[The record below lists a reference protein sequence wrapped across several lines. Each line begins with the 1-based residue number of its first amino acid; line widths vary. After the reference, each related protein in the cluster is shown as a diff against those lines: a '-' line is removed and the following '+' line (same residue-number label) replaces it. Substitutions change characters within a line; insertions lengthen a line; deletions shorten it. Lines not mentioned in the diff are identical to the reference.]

1 ADPRPRAGVGARA
14 RPDRPG
20 QRAGL
25 EPAGVRHRGAGRGR
39 TRPLDHVRRGAAQR
53 AAVDVLDRPA
63 RHRRRDRRRG
73 RAQPAG
79 RRRAAADPVVG
90 ERAGR
95 GAVGAAPGAP
105 HRHGADRRHLPDR
118 PVPQLP
124 GRRRAGPVRR
134 AGERA
139 VSRGRRHVQ
148 TSSED
153 FPTARRDGPL
163 LEVDELET
171 RFHTPRGVV
180 RAVDG
185 VSFTLE
191 RGRTLG
197 LVGESGCGKSVLSRS
212 IMGLL
217 PSYAERRGE
226 ITFAGERLDLL
237 GEDALRE
244 YWGARIAMVFQDPM
258 TSLNPVMR
266 IGQQIAEPLEIHTDL
281 TREQIRETVLAL
293 PRSVHIPEPER
304 RLRQYPHELSG
315 GMRQRVVI
323 AIALSCGPQLLFADE
338 PTTALD
344 VTVQAQILDLLQEQQ
359 AEREMAVVLVSHDLG
374 VVAGRT
380 HDIAVMYAGQIVEMA
395 PTRTL
400 F

>member
-1 ADPRPRAGVGARA
+1 
-14 RPDRPG
+14 
-20 QRAGL
+20 
-25 EPAGVRHRGAGRGR
+25 
-39 TRPLDHVRRGAAQR
+39 
-53 AAVDVLDRPA
+53 
-63 RHRRRDRRRG
+63 
-73 RAQPAG
+73 
-79 RRRAAADPVVG
+79 
-90 ERAGR
+90 
-95 GAVGAAPGAP
+95 
-105 HRHGADRRHLPDR
+105 DR

-124 GRRRAGPVRR
+124 GRRRPRPVRR

-139 VSRGRRHVQ
+139 VSKGRRHVH
-148 TSSED
+148 TSADD
-153 FPTARRDGPL
+153 FPTAGGGGPL
-163 LEVDELET
+163 LEVDDLET

-185 VSFTLE
+185 VSFRLE

-266 IGQQIAEPLEIHTDL
+266 IGQQIAGPRDLTPDL
-281 TREQIRETVLAL
+281 TRDRIRETVLAL
-293 PRSVHIPEPER
+293 LRSVHIPEPER

-323 AIALSCGPQLLFADE
+323 AIA
-338 PTTALD
+338 
-344 VTVQAQILDLLQEQQ
+344 
-359 AEREMAVVLVSHDLG
+359 
-374 VVAGRT
+374 
-380 HDIAVMYAGQIVEMA
+380 
-395 PTRTL
+395 
-400 F
+400 